1 MLGIRSFV
9 NIWIGKENYI
19 LSYVT
24 VVLFTTTLFLNI
36 IYYPL
41 LALINSNGLFKD
53 NKNHI
58 FICASINVILSVI
71 LVIPFKIN
79 GILFAT
85 ALAFLVNI
93 FLKTKLVS
101 GKVLNIKHIDL
112 LKKYILLICIFVL
125 LSISLF
131 KIEEIILGLNLNII
145 TCVLLLGIIFLVI
158 LLLNFIV
165 LYLISKDTKSLVN
178 RIKLIIKR
186 K

>member
-1 MLGIRSFV
+1 MLFRST
-9 NIWIGKENYI
+9 I
-19 LSYVT
+19 
-24 VVLFTTTLFLNI
+24 TLFLNI

-101 GKVLNIKHIDL
+101 SKVLNIKHIDL
-112 LKKYILLICIFVL
+112 LKKYIVLIPIFIL

-131 KIEEIILGLNLNII
+131 KVEKIILGFNLNII
-145 TCVLLLGIIFLVI
+145 TCVLLLGVIFAIILI
-158 LLLNFIV
+158 ITFIV
-165 LYLISKDTKSLVN
+165 LYITNKDTKNLLD